1 MNWSWRKAI
10 AVPVVLIVAY
20 VFISPIFALD
30 YSANR
35 AWLAA
40 LQVMLTIALMAVLP
54 FAIQEP
60 IVLLEA
66 SPEIELLRGS
76 PDSLLLFSISRC

>member
-1 MNWSWRKAI
+1 
-10 AVPVVLIVAY
+10 
-20 VFISPIFALD
+20 
-30 YSANR
+30 
-35 AWLAA
+35 
-40 LQVMLTIALMAVLP
+40 VMLTIALMAVLP

-76 PDSLLLFSISRC
+76 PDSLLLFSICRC